1 MTNTGRDRTITT
13 NRRARYD
20 YDILDTFEAGLVLT
34 GTEIKSIRAGRV
46 NLSDAHARPENGEM
60 WLHNAHIAEYSAGNL
75 NNHEPK
81 RARKMLLRRDQI
93 TDLTKQVSERGLA
106 LVPLKL
112 YIRGGYAK
120 VELAVA
126 RGRKRFDKRR
136 AIIDREREREAR
148 DAIKSR

>member
-1 MTNTGRDRTITT
+1 MSKTSRDRTIAT

-20 YDILDTFEAGLVLT
+20 YEILETLEAGLVLT

-46 NLSDAHARPENGEM
+46 NLSDAHARPVGGEM
-60 WLHNAHIAEYSAGNL
+60 WLYNAHIAVYAAGNV

-81 RARKMLLRRDQI
+81 RPRKMLLRRDQI
-93 TDLTKQVSERGLA
+93 TQLTKQVSERGLT

-112 YIRGGYAK
+112 YIHRGYAK
-120 VELAVA
+120 IELAVA
-126 RGRKRFDKRR
+126 RGKKRFDKRR

-148 DAIKSR
+148 EVIRTH

>member
-1 MTNTGRDRTITT
+1 
-13 NRRARYD
+13 
-20 YDILDTFEAGLVLT
+20 
-34 GTEIKSIRAGRV
+34 
-46 NLSDAHARPENGEM
+46 
-60 WLHNAHIAEYSAGNL
+60 
-75 NNHEPK
+75 
-81 RARKMLLRRDQI
+81 MLLRRDQI
-93 TDLTKQVSERGLA
+93 TDLPKQVSERGLA

-148 DAIKSR
+148 DAIKTR